1 MMKICIF
8 QDQEKTGDIIALLG
22 AARLICGEDGFTS
35 IAVTASALYK
45 ELSGYFHHV
54 ISINCRSEND
64 SDPRGVCEIMEALH
78 RENRFDVLLI
88 PATPFGRM
96 LAPRLAKRLR
106 TGLVADVTDIRR
118 DGERIEMIRP
128 AYSGR
133 ILAGIV
139 NQGSGPVMMSIRPG
153 VFTCESRGTLATEF
167 REYRN
172 PAGLRTGIKRLEV
185 KEKARTYD
193 IRDCRVL
200 VSGGGGVK
208 RRFDELRRL
217 ADLLNGQVSASR
229 KIVDQGIAPRSIQVG
244 QSGKT
249 VNPRLY
255 IALGI
260 DGAIQHVEGLRN
272 VGTIISVNTSRMAPL
287 CSLSDIVVEGDA
299 LEFIDRL
306 TERIE
311 KDRNERKGELA

>member
-1 MMKICIF
+1 MMRICVF
-8 QDQEKTGDIIALLG
+8 QDGDRAGDALGLLG
-22 AARLICGEDGFTS
+22 AARLICGDERFTS
-35 IAVTASALYK
+35 FAVTTGRSYK
-45 ELSGYFHHV
+45 ELSGFFHRVIHV
-54 ISINCRSEND
+54 QEGLV
-64 SDPRGVCEIMEALH
+64 SDFDQRGVCEIMEALH
-78 RENRFDVLLI
+78 REHEFDVLLI

-96 LAPRLAKRLR
+96 LAPRLAKRLH

-118 DGERIEMIRP
+118 DGERVEMIRP

-139 NQGSGPVMMSIRPG
+139 NQGAGPIMMSVRPG
-153 VFTCESRGTLATEF
+153 VFTREGKGTLVTEF
-167 REYRN
+167 LAYSKPVSRH
-172 PAGLRTGIKRLEV
+172 TGMKRLEE
-185 KEKARTYD
+185 KPKARTYD
-193 IRDCRVL
+193 IRDCEVL
-200 VSGGGGVK
+200 VSGGGGIK
-208 RRFDELRRL
+208 RGFSQLRRL
-217 ADLLNGQVSASR
+217 ADELDGQVSASR

-255 IALGI
+255 FALGI

-272 VGTIISVNTSRMAPL
+272 IETIISVNTSRMAPI

-299 LEFIDRL
+299 MEFIDRL